1 MKRLILPLVAFLC
14 LSLNTFAQSNACN
27 IYQFTLQYLS
37 HTATATPGKY
47 DLRVNLSW
55 DVSANSGN
63 KYSFFHIWQNNS
75 YAAIDY
81 SRRPPAAAD
90 LSATLGTIVVEN
102 PSTNFKI
109 GTVYLPDVSYTK
121 VLATGTGN
129 GTLTRQSLGNGIER
143 FTVTNLLIPG
153 VDYNAAETYDFR
165 ADIWSSQHASANN
178 VHCLLKDKIFV
189 VNNVVSRSLL
199 QCSGGAIVDI
209 RLQSSQPSSAGTY
222 QLYVDS
228 DNPGSFDGVNDL
240 KIGSEL
246 PYTTSS
252 TPLLSGDFPYTFS
265 GGQANIPSQYNGK
278 LIWMVVSLNGSST
291 QVFTIANT
299 CAVLPVTFSGFSA
312 IRSKQQVNVKWQ
324 TAMEENTAGFNV
336 QRLTNGNW
344 STIAFVPA
352 KNSASGGAYEM
363 TDVNTYRGLSQYRIV
378 SVDLDGRQKMSDVR
392 SVRGEEASS
401 KLTVYPNPST
411 TGRINLVFD
420 NNAVRDIA
428 VIDMTGRIV
437 KQLRGESNANVT
449 LDIQHDGL
457 YQVQITD
464 RITNE
469 IVMEKI
475 LIKKR

>member
-1 MKRLILPLVAFLC
+1 
-14 LSLNTFAQSNACN
+14 
-27 IYQFTLQYLS
+27 
-37 HTATATPGKY
+37 
-47 DLRVNLSW
+47 
-55 DVSANSGN
+55 
-63 KYSFFHIWQNNS
+63 
-75 YAAIDY
+75 
-81 SRRPPAAAD
+81 
-90 LSATLGTIVVEN
+90 
-102 PSTNFKI
+102 
-109 GTVYLPDVSYTK
+109 
-121 VLATGTGN
+121 
-129 GTLTRQSLGNGIER
+129 
-143 FTVTNLLIPG
+143 
-153 VDYNAAETYDFR
+153 
-165 ADIWSSQHASANN
+165 
-178 VHCLLKDKIFV
+178 
-189 VNNVVSRSLL
+189 VVSRSLL
-199 QCSGGAIVDI
+199 QCSGGAIVDV

-228 DNPGSFDGVNDL
+228 DNPGTFDGVNDL

-265 GGQANIPSQYNGK
+265 GGQANIPAQYNGK
-278 LIWMVVSLNGSST
+278 LVWMVVSLNGSST

-352 KNSASGGAYEM
+352 KNSASGAAYEM

-437 KQLRGESNANVT
+437 KQLRGESGANVT